1 MSNKKIYKGL
11 NKRRRFH
18 PRKYI
23 TIILCM
29 ALIIGYGYK
38 KIKLDEVFKNI
49 DISKNV
55 SSLVNKLYF
64 WQDPASEIFNL
75 ASTSTQKIDNSS
87 QKNVTDKSNEEKS
100 QKSSTADNSSTN
112 TEVAVVD
119 GIDVYLIQ
127 VGSFDNNKDLNKITA
142 KLKENKIPNSS
153 IKIDGANKVQ
163 AYISFNE
170 DDVRNNLEKTKKIV
184 DDAFLTKLEIPVLSL
199 EYTEEYSYIKNI
211 ADNLNSLLK
220 NYEEESNY
228 LNKNKDNLD
237 SGEYKKILTKRENI
251 LDKLENEV
259 NKINYKELDSFK
271 TNLLSYTSQIRDNIS
286 KYGDKID
293 TKNEYK
299 YETLLISSIQ
309 MYYEFINEI
318 KAA

>member
-170 DDVRNNLEKTKKIV
+170 EDVRNNLEKTKKIV

-199 EYTEEYSYIKNI
+199 EYTEEYSYIKDI

-237 SGEYKKILTKRENI
+237 SGEYKIILTKRENI

>member
-64 WQDPASEIFNL
+64 CQDPASEIFNL

-142 KLKENKIPNSS
+142 RLKENKIPNSS

-199 EYTEEYSYIKNI
+199 EYTEEYSYIKDI

-237 SGEYKKILTKRENI
+237 SGEYKIILTKRENI

>member
-318 KAA
+318 KAD

>member
-142 KLKENKIPNSS
+142 RLKENKIPNSS

-199 EYTEEYSYIKNI
+199 EYTEEYSYIKDI

-309 MYYEFINEI
+309 MYYEFISEI

>member
-1 MSNKKIYKGL
+1 
-11 NKRRRFH
+11 
-18 PRKYI
+18 
-23 TIILCM
+23 M

-199 EYTEEYSYIKNI
+199 EYTEEYSYIKDI

>member
-87 QKNVTDKSNEEKS
+87 QKDVTDKSNEEKS

>member
-87 QKNVTDKSNEEKS
+87 QKNVTDKSNEEKT

-199 EYTEEYSYIKNI
+199 EYTEEYSYIKDI

-237 SGEYKKILTKRENI
+237 SGEYKIILTKRENI

>member
-199 EYTEEYSYIKNI
+199 EYTEEYSYIKDI

-299 YETLLISSIQ
+299 YETLLIYSIQ

>member
-87 QKNVTDKSNEEKS
+87 QKDVTDKSNEEKS

-271 TNLLSYTSQIRDNIS
+271 TNLLSYTSQIRDKMS

>member
-142 KLKENKIPNSS
+142 RLKENKIPNSS

-170 DDVRNNLEKTKKIV
+170 EDVRNNLEKTKKIV

-199 EYTEEYSYIKNI
+199 EYTEEYSYIKDI

>member
-11 NKRRRFH
+11 NKRRKFH
-18 PRKYI
+18 FRKFI
-23 TIILCM
+23 TILLCIIL
-29 ALIIGYGYK
+29 IVGYGYK

-199 EYTEEYSYIKNI
+199 EYTEEYSYIKDI